1 VALLTTVDQVLSSAS
16 NALMVVALAQVS
28 SAPQFG
34 IIALLITVLAVW
46 TGFNRGALGT
56 PLLLTSNLS
65 ARQITVESGYAVSW
79 SLWTAVLGGVVFIAG
94 GAAFHQPTVGLA
106 FALTLP
112 AVLAQDVLRH
122 TAIGLGRPG
131 LAVVADG
138 LWTASLL
145 ILFVANLCGV
155 HESAESAIYLWG
167 LGGLVSAVLLGARC
181 AVALRHRRILQW
193 WKTYWRARARFGS
206 VYSVSQIGLVL
217 VTLAALITAGSVA
230 AAGIRGAWTLFGP
243 IGTLVGAMPAVFVP
257 HAARNRDGGLGNQW
271 RLVRTT
277 SLVTSVLTIVAT
289 ACLMNVPT
297 TLGAA
302 VLGATWTEASSLIP
316 YLGVT
321 TAAMCWLIGAFT
333 YFSAHGASK
342 TVFRLNL
349 LHIGLQVTT
358 SFAAGVLF
366 DSAAAIAMA
375 IAASSC
381 VMAGAG
387 GACVHLHIRAAT
399 RPASLPLSS
408 TVNSFGRV
416 PVQ

>member
-1 VALLTTVDQVLSSAS
+1 MALLTTVDQVLSSAS
-16 NALMVVALAQVS
+16 NALMVFALAQVS

-65 ARQITVESGYAVSW
+65 ARQITAESGYAVSW
-79 SLWTAVLGGVVFIAG
+79 SLWTAVLGGVVFIGG
-94 GAAFHQPTVGLA
+94 GAAFGQPTVGLA

-122 TAIGLGRPG
+122 SAISLGRPA
-131 LAVVADG
+131 LAVLADG
-138 LWTASLL
+138 LWTAAVL
-145 ILFVANLCGV
+145 ILFVANLCGA

-167 LGGLVSAVLLGARC
+167 LSGLVSAVLLAARC
-181 AVALRHRRILQW
+181 AVAPRHWRILQW
-193 WKTYWRARARFGS
+193 WNTYWRPRMRFAS
-206 VYSVSQIGLVL
+206 VYSVGQVGLVL
-217 VTLAALITAGSVA
+217 VTLVALTTAGSVA

-243 IGTLVGAMPAVFVP
+243 VGMLISAMPTVFVP
-257 HAARNRDGGLGNQW
+257 QAARNRDDGPGEHW
-271 RLVRTT
+271 RPVRTT
-277 SLVTSVLTIVAT
+277 SLVTSVLTIVAAT
-289 ACLMNVPT
+289 GLMAVPA

-316 YLGVT
+316 YLGVAA
-321 TAAMCWLIGAFT
+321 AAMCWLVGAFT
-333 YFSAHGASK
+333 YFSAQGASK

-349 LHIGLQVTT
+349 MHIGLQVT
-358 SFAAGVLF
+358 SSLAAGVLF
-366 DSAAAIAMA
+366 NSAAAIAIA

-381 VMAGAG
+381 VMAVAG
-387 GACVHLHIRAAT
+387 VACVHFHIRAAT
-399 RPASLPLSS
+399 SISS
-408 TVNSFGRV
+408 TLSSFGRV